1 MRLVRH
7 IAPGNSPKRHSLRI
21 MVRSSFELNRNE
33 TDIDKMEAAKANA
46 VRALSNYML
55 LESGSK
61 DPKIK
66 QAMKEQVE
74 KVKRENTER
83 NTNRIMK

>member
-21 MVRSSFELNRNE
+21 MVRTPFESNRHE
-33 TDIDKMEAAKANA
+33 TDPEKMEAAKANA

-61 DPKIK
+61 DPRIK

-74 KVKRENTER
+74 KVKRENIER
-83 NTNRIMK
+83 NTNSGMK